1 MTYDER
7 QIKECGWLKVD
18 CYAVTKSLRTILYQG
33 SLQPEE
39 QRRLAFIQN
48 EVLTSAEEGQEG
60 RWERISSRLLKKCG
74 DDYTRYI
81 RQLEDWG
88 QLGSVH
94 SYIPDVVP
102 MPYWIPRPALE
113 SGICTMECRRQ
124 RLRPPVP
131 DNHPTDDASRY
142 ALKCLSELE
151 VLKDGLFWLPKEPIH
166 RSLIKDH
173 CEHIFFKD
181 FSLGYGKESK
191 RLFHRVIMMPSEG
204 RPNLKHP
211 FLPLVEYDLKT
222 CHPYLV
228 TTLFDDTSERLK
240 YQDLINRDIYAEIR
254 DAKGIDTRD
263 TVKTDFMRVFY
274 RKDRDREW
282 LERQYVFQFFAE
294 HFPRFTKSVLCKR
307 SDLALSLQNFEAD
320 LMVQRL
326 GAYCRREG
334 LFWFPQHDG
343 WITTVSDGERIHGFA
358 DEIIRGAVGFPA
370 KFIPHPLNQN
380 GSL

>member
-7 QIKECGWLKVD
+7 QIKERDWLKVD
-18 CYAVTKSLRTILYQG
+18 CYAVTKSLRTILR
-33 SLQPEE
+33 SVPPEE
-39 QRRLAFIQN
+39 QWRFAFIQN

-60 RWERISSRLLKKCG
+60 RWERISSRLLKTCG

-81 RQLEDWG
+81 RRLEDWG

-113 SGICTMECRRQ
+113 SGICCLECRRQ
-124 RLRPPVP
+124 RLRPPLP
-131 DNHPTDDASRY
+131 DNHPTDDAAKY
-142 ALKCLSELE
+142 ALKCLSELH
-151 VLKDGLFWLPKEPIH
+151 VVKQGLFWLPKDPIH

-173 CEHIFFKD
+173 CEHIYFKD
-181 FSLGYGKESK
+181 YSLRYGANSN
-191 RLFHRVIMMPSEG
+191 RLFHRVVMMPSEG

-211 FLPLVEYDLKT
+211 YLPLVEYDLKT

-228 TTLFDDTSERLK
+228 STLFDNASERLN
-240 YQDLINRDIYAEIR
+240 YQDLISRDIYEKIR
-254 DAKGIDTRD
+254 VAKGIDKRE

-282 LERQYVFQFFAE
+282 LEGQYVFQYFAE

-307 SDLALSLQNFEAD
+307 SDLALWLQNLEAY
-320 LMVQRL
+320 LLVQRL
-326 GAYCRREG
+326 GAYCRSEG
-334 LFWFPQHDG
+334 LYWFPQHDG
-343 WITTVSDGERIHGFA
+343 WISSERDGEIIRGFA
-358 DEIIRGAVGFPA
+358 DEIIRGAVGFPPE
-370 KFIPHPLNQN
+370 IIHHPLNQN
-380 GSL
+380 GSI